1 MFQHH
6 FVIHGL
12 DYCLLI
18 CVCES
23 IWLFVLFSDINIVVI
38 IIDAIL
44 TKHQSVQ
51 SVKWPLMTQVPDRIV
66 CSPNN
71 ARDIVHIVHIVLII
85 QFLYTQ
91 LLNVLQ

>member
-23 IWLFVLFSDINIVVI
+23 ICLFVLFSDINIVVI
-38 IIDAIL
+38 IIDAIV
-44 TKHQSVQ
+44 TKQRSVQ
-51 SVKWPLMTQVPDRIV
+51 SVKWPLMTQVADWIV
-66 CSPNN
+66 CSSNN
-71 ARDIVHIVHIVLII
+71 ARDIVSDH
-85 QFLYTQ
+85 
-91 LLNVLQ
+91 